1 MQSLRQWVWRTG
13 AALTSTLAITSTAVF
28 GGAAPAQAAG
38 TVPAYDHIFTIIM
51 ENYSYSQIIGDPTD
65 APYIHSLATT
75 YGLGSNS
82 FAAGHPSLPNYLELT
97 GGSNNGIT
105 TDCSPSTNCEVN
117 APNVATDRVEPSG
130 RTWKAY
136 MESMPSNC
144 FLSNSGEYAVRHNP
158 FVYYRDIQTN
168 PTECNKDVPYTQLPT
183 DLASTETTPNY
194 AWITPNL
201 IDDMHDGTIAQGDA
215 WLSQNVPTILNSPAF
230 TTQNSALQIIWDEDN
245 GSENDQI
252 PDIVITS
259 GMVNG
264 TANKP
269 YNSFQQYNHFSN
281 LKTIESAW
289 GLPPLTP
296 NDGGS
301 SPEGDLFD
309 SAPTTYPSA
318 PQTVT
323 ATAGKHGTAT
333 ISWQPP
339 TNDGGCA
346 VSSYAIAASP
356 LNVGTTTVSAST
368 TSATVSGLAKGVT
381 YTFTVAANNCNG
393 SSPQSAAS
401 NQITAS

>member
-1 MQSLRQWVWRTG
+1 MLSLGRVVRRAAMSAG
-13 AALTSTLAITSTAVF
+13 SALAMSAALL

-38 TVPAYDHIFTIIM
+38 TVPAFDHIFTIIM
-51 ENYSYSQIIGDPTD
+51 ENHSYSQVIGDPTD

-82 FAAGHPSLPNYLELT
+82 FAVGHPSLPNYLELT

-117 APNVATDRVEPSG
+117 APNIATDRIEPSG

-136 MESMPSNC
+136 LESMPSNC

-158 FVYYRDIQTN
+158 FVYYLDIQTN
-168 PTECNKDVPYTQLPT
+168 PTECDKDVPYTQLST
-183 DLASTETTPNY
+183 DLASAATTPNY

-201 IDDMHDGTIAQGDA
+201 IDDMHDGTINQGDT
-215 WLSQNVPTILNSPAF
+215 WLSQNVPAILNSPAF
-230 TTQNSALQIIWDEDN
+230 KTQNSALQIIWDEDN

-259 GMVNG
+259 GQVNG
-264 TANKP
+264 TATKP
-269 YNSFQQYNHFSN
+269 YDSFQRYNHFSD
-281 LKTIESAW
+281 LKTVESAW
-289 GLPPLTP
+289 GLAPLTS

-301 SPEGDLFD
+301 STEGDLFD
-309 SAPTTYPSA
+309 SAPATYPSA
-318 PQTVT
+318 PQAVT

-339 TNDGGCA
+339 ASDGGCA
-346 VSSYAIAASP
+346 VSGYAIAASP
-356 LNVGTTTVSAST
+356 LNVGTTTVGAT
-368 TSATVSGLAKGVT
+368 ATSATVSGLAKGVT
-381 YTFTVAANNCNG
+381 YTFNVVADNCNG

-401 NQITAS
+401 NQITR